1 MKIVSEFK
9 QFAMK
14 GNVLDLAVG
23 IIIGGAFGKIVSS
36 FVSDVLMPPIGL
48 LLGGLNFVDFKF
60 VLKRAVAGN
69 PAVTLNYG
77 MFLQTAIDF
86 IIIAGAVFLLVKTIN
101 TMKKTAEEEMK
112 ETKPSNEEMLLAEI
126 RDLLKAQKQEN

>member
-60 VLKRAVAGN
+60 VLKKAVAGN